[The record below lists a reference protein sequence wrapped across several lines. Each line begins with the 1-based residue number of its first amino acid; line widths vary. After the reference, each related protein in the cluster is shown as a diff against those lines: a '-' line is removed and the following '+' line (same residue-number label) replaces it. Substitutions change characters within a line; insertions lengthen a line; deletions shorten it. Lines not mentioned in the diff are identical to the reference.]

1 MHLLIRFL
9 VNAVA
14 LYLIAKYVPGF
25 SEMSVGTA
33 LIAAVV
39 FGIVNAIIGP
49 ILRFVTF
56 PITWLTHGLFSIVVN
71 YILFWLT
78 VFFTPNFSATGVG
91 GLPRWEVYLIGAVI
105 MTIVSTI
112 VQQLSKSDAER
123 AAESTS

>member
-25 SEMSVGTA
+25 QEMSVLTA
-33 LIAAVV
+33 LIAAIV

-78 VFFTPNFSATGVG
+78 VFFTPNFSATGTA
-91 GLPRWEVYLIGAVI
+91 GLPKWEVLLIGAVI
-105 MTIVSTI
+105 MMIVSTV

>member
-1 MHLLIRFL
+1 MNLLIRFL
-9 VNAVA
+9 VNAIA
-14 LYLIAKYVPGF
+14 LYLIARYVPGF
-25 SEMSVGTA
+25 TQMSVLTA
-33 LIAAVV
+33 LIAAIV

-56 PITWLTHGLFSIVVN
+56 PITWLTHGLFAIVVN

-78 VFFTPNFSATGVG
+78 VFFTPNFSATGTA
-91 GLPRWEVYLIGAVI
+91 GLPKWEVLLIGAVI
-105 MTIVSTI
+105 MMIVSTV

>member
-1 MHLLIRFL
+1 MHLLVRFL
-9 VNAVA
+9 VNAIA
-14 LYLIAKYVPGF
+14 LYLIARYVPGF
-25 SEMSVGTA
+25 TQMSVLTA
-33 LIAAVV
+33 LIAAIV

-78 VFFTPNFSATGVG
+78 VFFTPNFSATGTA
-91 GLPRWEVYLIGAVI
+91 GLPKWEVLLIGAVI
-105 MTIVSTI
+105 MMIVSTV

-123 AAESTS
+123 AAESTT

>member
-1 MHLLIRFL
+1 MNLLIRFL
-9 VNAVA
+9 VNAIA
-14 LYLIAKYVPGF
+14 LYLIARYVPGF
-25 SEMSVGTA
+25 TQMSVLTA
-33 LIAAVV
+33 LIAAIV

-56 PITWLTHGLFSIVVN
+56 PINWLTHGLFAIVVN

-78 VFFTPNFSATGVG
+78 VFFTPNFSATGTA
-91 GLPRWEVYLIGAVI
+91 GLPKWEVLLIGAVI
-105 MTIVSTI
+105 MMIVSTV